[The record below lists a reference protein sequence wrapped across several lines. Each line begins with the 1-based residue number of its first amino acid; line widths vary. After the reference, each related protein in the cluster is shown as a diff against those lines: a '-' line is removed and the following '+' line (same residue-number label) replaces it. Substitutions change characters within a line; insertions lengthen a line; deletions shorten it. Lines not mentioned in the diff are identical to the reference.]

1 MIRLIFKQIWNQR
14 KQNGWIFIELMI
26 ASFFLWAVVD
36 PVYVL
41 YSNIQIPLG
50 YVEEDSYVI
59 TMGMYP
65 STHRKYS
72 EAYDNDSLKKIDFVK
87 IYERIKVISEVES
100 SVIMGFNCHPN
111 SYSYYGTTIFRDSLK
126 MGAQEYRFSTI
137 SGGDLL
143 SVMQLRNAY
152 TGELISLDSAVYNGK
167 SVYITKNIADKLFKD
182 EYAIGKEVM
191 FRDSTKLN
199 IVGVIENIKNRTDK
213 QPNPILICVSPE
225 MYSISNRVS
234 PIVYIRTKTGINQK
248 AFEERFR
255 KEVAPTLQI
264 GNFYFSKISS
274 MKNIRKKYAIESGID
289 NTFRY
294 KLALAGFALLCIFL
308 GMVGTFWIRSNA
320 RRQEIGLMKAMGCST
335 VQIIKQFF
343 VESWLLLT
351 LAFIP
356 AMIAQ
361 LHIIHEMGFY
371 LSDYN
376 PNMNYLHNRPVPHF
390 LIVTVVIY
398 LILLIT
404 VLIGTYIPVRK
415 AAHAIPAEAL
425 RDE

>member
-1 MIRLIFKQIWNQR
+1 MIRLILKQIWNQR
-14 KQNGWIFIELMI
+14 RLNTWIFIELMI

-59 TMGMYP
+59 TMNRYP
-65 STHRKYS
+65 STHRKYNEICDS
-72 EAYDNDSLKKIDFVK
+72 DSLKKINFVR
-87 IYERIKVISEVES
+87 IYERIRCLPEIES
-100 SVIMGFNCHPN
+100 SVILGTNCHPN
-111 SYSYYGTTIFRDSLK
+111 SYSYYGSTVLKDSLK
-126 MGAQEYRFSTI
+126 VGVQEYRFSTV
-137 SGGDLL
+137 GNGNLL
-143 SVMQLRNAY
+143 SVMQLRDAY
-152 TGELISLDSAVYNGK
+152 TGDLISLDSTVYNGK
-167 SVYITKNIADKLFKD
+167 SVYITKNVADKLFKD
-182 EYAIGKEVM
+182 EYAIGKEMM

-199 IVGVIENIKNRTDK
+199 VVGVIENIKNRTDK
-213 QPNPILICVSPE
+213 QPNPILIRVSPE

-234 PIVYIRTKTGINQK
+234 SIVYIRTKTGINQK

-376 PNMNYLHNRPVPHF
+376 PNMDYLHNRPVPHF